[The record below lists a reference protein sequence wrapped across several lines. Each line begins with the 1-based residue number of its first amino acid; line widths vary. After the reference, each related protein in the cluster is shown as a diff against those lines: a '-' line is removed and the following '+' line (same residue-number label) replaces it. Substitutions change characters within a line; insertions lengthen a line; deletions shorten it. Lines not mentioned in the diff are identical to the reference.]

1 MKENKIT
8 IIINK
13 SIDEVFEFTINPK
26 NTPLWIESIAEEVS
40 DEYPPKINTKYKNRG
55 KDSDWNVYKVVEF
68 KRNKIFTLT
77 ESIEV
82 LPAPRKSIM
91 PKTANRNAETKN
103 RTEIIFTP
111 VGMLSAMATTSQQS
125 YAKRILNVNVSIS
138 HTRQSAKSSPIQSKN
153 SGLLPCPP

>member
-68 KRNKIFTLT
+68 KKNKIFTLT
-77 ESIEV
+77 ELDGNYSVKYTYNRLGENKTEMTYFEWVKKGEIQNPFTQKIIDKLKSTIEN
-82 LPAPRKSIM
+82 K
-91 PKTANRNAETKN
+91 
-103 RTEIIFTP
+103 
-111 VGMLSAMATTSQQS
+111 Q
-125 YAKRILNVNVSIS
+125 
-138 HTRQSAKSSPIQSKN
+138 
-153 SGLLPCPP
+153 

>member
-77 ESIEV
+77 ELDGNYSVKYTYNRLGENKTEMTYFEWVKKGEIQNPFTQKIIDKLKSTIEN
-82 LPAPRKSIM
+82 K
-91 PKTANRNAETKN
+91 
-103 RTEIIFTP
+103 
-111 VGMLSAMATTSQQS
+111 Q
-125 YAKRILNVNVSIS
+125 
-138 HTRQSAKSSPIQSKN
+138 
-153 SGLLPCPP
+153 

>member
-77 ESIEV
+77 ELDGNYSVKYTYNGLGEN
-82 LPAPRKSIM
+82 K
-91 PKTANRNAETKN
+91 
-103 RTEIIFTP
+103 TEITYFEWVKKGEIQNPFT
-111 VGMLSAMATTSQQS
+111 Q
-125 YAKRILNVNVSIS
+125 KIID
-138 HTRQSAKSSPIQSKN
+138 K
-153 SGLLPCPP
+153 